1 MNNFAVVSSDDVIA
15 SYRQQLSD
23 AHHTIAVLESR
34 LAKALKY
41 IEEGSQQ
48 ASRASEGREGD
59 A

>member
-1 MNNFAVVSSDDVIA
+1 MTNFSVVSSDDVIA

-23 AHHTIAVLESR
+23 AHHTVAMLESR

-41 IEEGSQQ
+41 IEEMSPQTQ
-48 ASRASEGREGD
+48 ALSGQEGG